1 MINMWLSI
9 HCEPFVD
16 LLGCRMPH
24 LRTLKEMFPGLHYH
38 VLALLRSF
46 PVGYTWSVCVCV
58 WSPSYSTQHKGRTPV
73 SGTHVHRSSQSE
85 GCLLSSDTVIAQH
98 TCIGLFSLKDHALG
112 SVVFAYGDLYIG
124 KVDAKKKIMWVS
136 VALHYW
142 STHLTQHFESLNV
155 FRWLGFHSWDNSL

>member
-46 PVGYTWSVCVCV
+46 PVGYTWSVCVCEALHTV
-58 WSPSYSTQHKGRTPV
+58 HNTKEEPPSAAPMCTGAASLRAA
-73 SGTHVHRSSQSE
+73 SSAQ
-85 GCLLSSDTVIAQH
+85 TVIAQL